1 VRATTRVA
9 IFAEVEVDLKTGKV
23 WGKRFVV
30 SHDCGIVIN
39 PDLLKLT
46 IEGNIIQGLSRAL
59 MEETTFDKNNVTSTD
74 WESYP
79 ILDMMERPQSVE
91 IVLINRKNLAPTGA
105 GEGSM
110 RPVTAAVGNAIY
122 DATGIRLRQAPFTP
136 ERLRASGLV

>member
-1 VRATTRVA
+1 
-9 IFAEVEVDLKTGKV
+9 
-23 WGKRFVV
+23 
-30 SHDCGIVIN
+30 
-39 PDLLKLT
+39 
-46 IEGNIIQGLSRAL
+46 